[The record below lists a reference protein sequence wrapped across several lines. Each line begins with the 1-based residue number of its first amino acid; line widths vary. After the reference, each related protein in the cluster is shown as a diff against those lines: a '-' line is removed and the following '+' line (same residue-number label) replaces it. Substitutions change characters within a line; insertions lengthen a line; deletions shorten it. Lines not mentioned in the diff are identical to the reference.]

1 MTDKRKKGFTLTELI
16 VVLVIMAII
25 LAISVPLFVNYW
37 RRAEFRKNESNARTV
52 YLAAESKLTYYRSSG
67 QWDQFKKQ
75 VKAQGITGGFDD
87 NSDLHDR
94 IYAITLDQG
103 AYGKSGSEDNLVLK
117 LIEDYIYDAEML
129 EGAIGIEIDI
139 ESGEVYSA
147 FYATKCK
154 GLNYAAQDTDDYLTM
169 RQRDY
174 ESRRKRLL
182 GYYSAEDTVNIVNLD
197 PVRLRITTISLQN
210 SEKLSLNW
218 SSNAGSNA
226 DVDYEV
232 SFYDDKDD
240 SLLFSL
246 VVSPYDMMSD
256 GWSGKNDTD
265 YNLASIEVKD
275 KDGKSQ
281 GEWTFPIRYK
291 DNK

>member
-103 AYGKSGSEDNLVLK
+103 VMAN
-117 LIEDYIYDAEML
+117 
-129 EGAIGIEIDI
+129 
-139 ESGEVYSA
+139 
-147 FYATKCK
+147 
-154 GLNYAAQDTDDYLTM
+154 
-169 RQRDY
+169 
-174 ESRRKRLL
+174 
-182 GYYSAEDTVNIVNLD
+182 
-197 PVRLRITTISLQN
+197 PVQKIIL
-210 SEKLSLNW
+210 
-218 SSNAGSNA
+218 
-226 DVDYEV
+226 Y
-232 SFYDDKDD
+232 
-240 SLLFSL
+240 
-246 VVSPYDMMSD
+246 
-256 GWSGKNDTD
+256 
-265 YNLASIEVKD
+265 
-275 KDGKSQ
+275 
-281 GEWTFPIRYK
+281 
-291 DNK
+291 